1 MLFRVTLVVDGSSD
15 RALKP
20 IIEWLLQQHL
30 PSGANYEVTVAQVLG
45 HHGEIERLRL
55 SWEYFAGDFLFV
67 HRDAEKETLATRQAQ
82 IDEWVT
88 ASFEEPPRYV
98 RVVPVRMTE
107 AWLLLNEAAI
117 REAAGN
123 PNGSIR
129 LSLPAVSRL
138 ESLPDPKEVLLE
150 LLRQATDNN
159 PRRQRSFNARQAIHI
174 LADRQQ
180 EYGFQ
185 ALRALPAFA
194 ALEAEVVALVQTL
207 A

>member
-1 MLFRVTLVVDGSSD
+1 MPVRVTLVVDGSSD
-15 RALKP
+15 RVLKP

-30 PSGANYEVTVAQVLG
+30 PGEVNYEVTVAQVLG
-45 HHGEIERLRL
+45 QHGELERLRL
-55 SWEYFAGDFLFV
+55 SWQYFAGDALFV
-67 HRDAEKETLATRQAQ
+67 HRDAERETLAVRQAQ
-82 IDEWVT
+82 IDEWIT
-88 ASFEEPPRYV
+88 AAFEVPPPYV

-123 PNGSIR
+123 PNGGVR
-129 LSLPAVSRL
+129 LSLPAVGRL
-138 ESLPDPKEVLLE
+138 ESLPDPKEVLLG
-150 LLRQATDNN
+150 LLQHATDNS
-159 PRRQRSFNARQAIHI
+159 PRRQRSFNARQAIHT

-194 ALEAEVVALVQTL
+194 ALEAEVVALVQML